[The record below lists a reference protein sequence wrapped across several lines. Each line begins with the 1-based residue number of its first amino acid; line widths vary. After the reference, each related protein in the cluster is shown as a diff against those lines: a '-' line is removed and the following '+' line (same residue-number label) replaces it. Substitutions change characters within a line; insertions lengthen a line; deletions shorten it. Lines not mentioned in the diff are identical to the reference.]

1 MTGVQTCALP
11 IFYKHGSFIDDPWRS
26 IRDGEA
32 PSAAGHV
39 IFPLEWWHAEKQAYA
54 GSNVALGLRLE
65 PGERLSEVAA
75 DIPRFQLIAL
85 AFPKFGDGR
94 AFSTAVLLRERFGF
108 KGELRAV
115 GEVLLDQIQPMLRSG
130 FDAFEIS
137 DPVTEKHLREGRVPG
152 VAHFY
157 QPGLGAEAKVGPRP
171 WTRRLNSGG

>member
-1 MTGVQTCALP
+1 MTL
-11 IFYKHGSFIDDPWRS
+11 YKNGAFIDDPWRH

-39 IFPLEWWHAEKQAYA
+39 IFPLEWWQVEKQTFE

-65 PGERLSEVAA
+65 PGERLDEVLAEL
-75 DIPRFQLIAL
+75 PRFQLIAL

-94 AFSTAVLLRERFGF
+94 AFSTATLLRERHGF

-115 GEVLLDQIQPMLRSG
+115 GEVLLDQIQPMLRCG
-130 FDAFEIS
+130 FDAFEIN
-137 DPVTEKHLREGRVPG
+137 DPFTEKHLREGRVPG

-157 QPGLGAEAKVGPRP
+157 QPGLGAETKVGARP
-171 WTRRLNSGG
+171 WTRRWGAGG